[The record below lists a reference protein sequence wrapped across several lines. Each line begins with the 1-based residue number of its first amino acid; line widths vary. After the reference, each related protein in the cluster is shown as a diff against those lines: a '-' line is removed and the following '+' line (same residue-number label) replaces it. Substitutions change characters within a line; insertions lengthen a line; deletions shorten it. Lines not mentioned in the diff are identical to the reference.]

1 MDTTQSSYCTL
12 NLARPQVSS
21 KSACNSLPILRTN
34 GFVGTKL
41 LKRFIAGWDDKRG
54 NPVFTKQEAIVFCL
68 SLGTFLLYF
77 MYLREPNDFDEYMS
91 QPIWKRVPGIDPERA
106 EQMMEVDKYLGLQV
120 DYEEL
125 EKYKREYYAQ
135 KFADYEQEKQEEK
148 RNRKLRQGAYSHHNM
163 LQKYAQKPDV
173 KE

>member
-1 MDTTQSSYCTL
+1 
-12 NLARPQVSS
+12 
-21 KSACNSLPILRTN
+21 
-34 GFVGTKL
+34 
-41 LKRFIAGWDDKRG
+41 
-54 NPVFTKQEAIVFCL
+54 
-68 SLGTFLLYF
+68 